1 MKNKN
6 ILTIMAISLG
16 LASCTTQTKPELNLN
31 LNGEWK
37 VITLA
42 GEAVPETLNEPQIT
56 FDVANKSF
64 SSNTGVNTLNGSFTQ
79 DPEGNISFSDGPMT
93 RMMGD
98 SVSMAVEDNFV
109 KAIAAAKTVTEADG
123 TLSLKDADG
132 KVVMTLKK

>member
-42 GEAVPETLNEPQIT
+42 GEAVPETLNKPQIT

-109 KAIAAAKTVTEADG
+109 KAIAAAKTVSEADG